1 MIMIKT
7 DRGWRPIHSVAVN
20 SNDCQ
25 GVFRPASYEEAR
37 AETMRRAND
46 FERDVRRYLKG
57 ELSFEQAFRSFA
69 VPCFGAFGEKL

>member
-7 DRGWRPIHSVAVN
+7 PRGWRPISSVAAN
-20 SNDCQ
+20 HNDCE
-25 GVFRPASYEEAR
+25 GVFRPATYGEAR

-46 FERDVRRYLKG
+46 YQRDVHRYLRG
-57 ELSFEQAFRSFA
+57 EIKKEEIHRTFN

>member
-7 DRGWRPIHSVAVN
+7 ERGWRPISSVAVN
-20 SNDCQ
+20 HNDCE

-46 FERDVRRYLKG
+46 YQRDVQRYLRG
-57 ELSFEQAFRSFA
+57 EIQKEEIFRSFN
-69 VPCFGAFGEKL
+69 VPIFGAFGEKL